1 LRKLSV
7 LFLLAGL
14 ALVLATVLQQGGLGL
29 SSDAFD
35 NGSNAFNA
43 DTLNPATSLGATGGA
58 SISLS
63 WTATSDTYA
72 SGHRIFRSSTS
83 GSGYAQIA
91 EVTPRTTTVYVDS
104 PSAGTYYYVV
114 RAYYQNWESVDSN
127 EATAGVGTNTGFT
140 NCTANAA
147 VTTSSGDNNGFETTP
162 GNACADDANTASD
175 ANSGTGNSGSCS
187 NTGKDRHLFYN
198 YGFSL
203 PAGSV
208 INGIRVQLDAW
219 VSSSTSNPNMCV
231 ELSWD
236 GGTTWTAT
244 KSTTTLTTTEATYTL
259 GTVSDTWGRTWAT
272 GDFSDGNFRVR
283 ITDVASST
291 ARTFS
296 LDWAAVE
303 VTYTPP

>member
-14 ALVLATVLQQGGLGL
+14 ALVLAAALQQGALGL
-29 SSDAFD
+29 ATDTFS
-35 NGSNAFNA
+35 NGSNAFTA
-43 DTLNPATSLGATGGA
+43 DTLNPATSLSATGGA

-72 SGHRIFRSSTS
+72 SGYHVLRSTTS
-83 GSGYAQIA
+83 GSGYSQIA
-91 EVTPRTTTVYVDS
+91 QVTPRTTTTYVDS
-104 PSAGTYYYVV
+104 PGAGTYYYVV
-114 RAYYQNWESVDSN
+114 RAYYQSWESVDSN
-127 EATAGVGTNTGFT
+127 EATAGASTNTGLA

-147 VTTSSGDNNGFETTP
+147 VTTNSGDNNGFETTP

-175 ANSGTGNSGSCS
+175 ANSGTGNSGSCA

-198 YGFSL
+198 YGYFL
-203 PAGSV
+203 PSGSV
-208 INGIRVQLDAW
+208 INGIRVRLDAW
-219 VSSSTSNPNMCV
+219 VSSASSNPNMCV
-231 ELSWD
+231 DLSWD
-236 GGTTWTAT
+236 GGATWTAT
-244 KSTTTLTTTEATYTL
+244 KSTTTLTTAEATYIL
-259 GTVSDTWGRTWAT
+259 GATSDTWGRTWAT
-272 GDFSDGNFRVR
+272 GDFSDANFRLR

-291 ARTFS
+291 ARTFT